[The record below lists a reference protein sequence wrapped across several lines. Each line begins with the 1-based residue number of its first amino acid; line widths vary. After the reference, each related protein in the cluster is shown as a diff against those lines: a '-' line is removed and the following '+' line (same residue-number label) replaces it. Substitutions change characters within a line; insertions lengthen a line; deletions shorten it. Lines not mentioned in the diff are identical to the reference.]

1 MKIDSDWQT
10 PELEVLKQI
19 EIEKQERK
27 PVIKI

>member
-1 MKIDSDWQT
+1 MKIDSNRQT